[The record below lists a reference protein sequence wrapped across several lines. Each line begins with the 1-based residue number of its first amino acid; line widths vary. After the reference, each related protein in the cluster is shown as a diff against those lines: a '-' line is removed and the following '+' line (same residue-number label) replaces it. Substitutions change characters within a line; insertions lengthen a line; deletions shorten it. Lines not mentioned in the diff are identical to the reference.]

1 MKFDKDF
8 NPGSGNTY
16 NEWNIQH
23 VENFNPNATSVI
35 TVHYHYGEEK
45 VASGGRKRMDDEQK
59 QAIKNE
65 ILDYVGQLTDFVN
78 SDWKT
83 RYATL
88 WNKILDL
95 PAVEAV
101 IYDYGRQRNT
111 HFNKYVLGNI
121 IHMLMGKV
129 LKGNATD
136 LCKALEGDEKHHIRQ
151 EMGYD
156 PAEEIRSAV
165 SALFNIQNVNN
176 LKVDKKLN
184 C

>member
-65 ILDYVGQLTDFVN
+65 ILDYVAQLTDFVN
-78 SDWKT
+78 SDWKA

-88 WNKILDL
+88 WKKILDL
-95 PAVEAV
+95 PVVEAV
-101 IYDYGRQRNT
+101 IYDYGRQKNT
-111 HFNKYVLGNI
+111 HFNKYVVGNI
-121 IHMLMGKV
+121 IHLLMGKV

-136 LCKALEGDEKHHIRQ
+136 LCKALEGDEKHHIRH

-165 SALFNIQNVNN
+165 SALFNIQYVNN
-176 LKVDKKLN
+176 LKEDKKLK